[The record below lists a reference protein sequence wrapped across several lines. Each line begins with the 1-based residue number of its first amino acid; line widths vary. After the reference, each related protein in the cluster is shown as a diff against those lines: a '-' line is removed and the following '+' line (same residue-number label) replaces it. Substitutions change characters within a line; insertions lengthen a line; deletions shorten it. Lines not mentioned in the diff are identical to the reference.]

1 MKHLA
6 TREPVYESL
15 NALNHDF
22 ECVLAEL
29 ARLHELGMFNR
40 DLANILRIV
49 VKETRAWAN
58 FELVEILLQRE
69 QDDWTRFA
77 PAVGEEAAR
86 PQRRAH
92 RSEAFDGEAGEG
104 GKERRAKA
112 GRGWIGGRMR
122 WRVDSGVAVEDSA
135 RCLVL
140 NLCHRQTGVETSLD
154 TARTSACGTM
164 RVSEGE
170 YLAVQP
176 LEAEDE
182 FERARR

>member
-1 MKHLA
+1 
-6 TREPVYESL
+6 
-15 NALNHDF
+15 
-22 ECVLAEL
+22 
-29 ARLHELGMFNR
+29 MFNR

-164 RVSEGE
+164 RVSE
-170 YLAVQP
+170 AKP
-176 LEAEDE
+176 RTNSKEAGDDCYCRVASRSSFSAIKNVNAAKDE
-182 FERARR
+182 

>member
-58 FELVEILLQRE
+58 FELVEILQQRE
-69 QDDWTRFA
+69 QDDWARFGRLHRRWEKKLQD
-77 PAVGEEAAR
+77 PNDVLIEAKLLMEKRGKAAGKKG
-86 PQRRAH
+86 QRKPR
-92 RSEAFDGEAGEG
+92 GAG
-104 GKERRAKA
+104 
-112 GRGWIGGRMR
+112 
-122 WRVDSGVAVEDSA
+122 
-135 RCLVL
+135 
-140 NLCHRQTGVETSLD
+140 
-154 TARTSACGTM
+154 
-164 RVSEGE
+164 SEG
-170 YLAVQP
+170 V
-176 LEAEDE
+176 
-182 FERARR
+182 